1 MYSKSINDLIDE
13 FKKLPTV
20 GQKTAE
26 RFVFKLLKS
35 GKKQVGELTL
45 ALKNMTANV
54 KSCEKCWDFSD
65 SNPCQICSN
74 TERNYK
80 ILCVVA
86 ESQDKQAIE
95 KTHEYNGLYF
105 LLRGVIQADQEN
117 LNYTK
122 IRQLITRIKG
132 DAVINEILL
141 AFNPDISGETTM
153 LYLEKQIKILKP
165 EIKITRLARGLPMN
179 SDLQYA
185 DEITLSSALKNRK

>member
-1 MYSKSINDLIDE
+1 MYSNSIEQLIQE

-45 ALKNMTANV
+45 ALKRMSVDV

-65 SNPCQICSN
+65 STPCQICSN
-74 TERNYK
+74 TERSHK
-80 ILCVVA
+80 TLCIVA

-95 KTHEYNGLYF
+95 KTKEFNGIYF
-105 LLRGVIQADQEN
+105 ILRGVIQPDQEN
-117 LNYTK
+117 LKYTK
-122 IRQLITRIKG
+122 IKELITKLKQDKI
-132 DAVINEILL
+132 ISEILL
-141 AFNPDISGETTM
+141 AFNPDMNGETTM
-153 LYLEKQIKILKP
+153 MYLEKQIKVLNP
-165 EIKITRLARGLPMN
+165 QIKITRLARGLPMN

-185 DEITLSSALKNRK
+185 DEITLGSALKNRR